1 MTSPSTETSTTAAP
15 LPVRIESLAFRHAAG
30 AMEGPGFQLALR
42 ELNLPAGDSLVCI
55 GPSGCGKST
64 LLQLLA
70 GILVPESGRVLL
82 GDVDL
87 TQRNE
92 VQRRD
97 YRISNI
103 GLVFQ
108 EFELLE
114 HLTVAENVLL
124 PYFVNRNLRRDDAAE
139 QTLRELA
146 ERLGIIAHLPRKPQ
160 KLSQGER
167 QRVALCRA
175 LVTRP
180 RLLLADEPTGNLD
193 PDNTGNVMDLLLEE
207 VRRRGTTL
215 VMVTHDHDLV
225 PKFDHVLDFKD
236 MISRRVDS

>member
-42 ELNLPAGDSLVCI
+42 ELDLPAGDSLVCI

-87 TQRNE
+87 TQRSE

-146 ERLGIIAHLPRKPQ
+146 ERLGVIAHLPRKPH

>member
-30 AMEGPGFQLALR
+30 AMEGPGFQLAFR

-87 TQRNE
+87 TQRSE

-146 ERLGIIAHLPRKPQ
+146 ERLGIIAHLPRKPH

>member
-42 ELNLPAGDSLVCI
+42 ELDLPAGDSLVCI

-92 VQRRD
+92 AQRRD

-146 ERLGIIAHLPRKPQ
+146 EQLGVIAHLPRKPH

>member
-30 AMEGPGFQLALR
+30 AKEGPGFQLALR
-42 ELNLPAGDSLVCI
+42 ELDLPAGDSLVCI

-87 TQRNE
+87 TQRSE
-92 VQRRD
+92 AQRRD

-114 HLTVAENVLL
+114 HLTVAENALL

-146 ERLGIIAHLPRKPQ
+146 ERLGVIAHLPRKPH